1 MPTSSVWMPVLV
13 VKASMILR
21 WAPIRSGWESSV
33 HTVRRP
39 SLTPRGALG
48 SPPSPHAARA
58 RQVTLAVIAAVI
70 LLTSL
75 CGVIA
80 TPSLVG
86 VGSGPASLKHR

>member
-1 MPTSSVWMPVLV
+1 MDPETVASNIV
-13 VKASMILR
+13 VI
-21 WAPIRSGWESSV
+21 G
-33 HTVRRP
+33 HDD
-39 SLTPRGALG
+39 
-48 SPPSPHAARA
+48 PP
-58 RQVTLAVIAAVI
+58 AVIAAVI